1 MADLQPSHGAQGLS
15 AAACQ
20 QRDLHYVRDRRLD
33 RGVRCA
39 CRRGP
44 RRTRAIGWRRGR
56 GLRGGVLWPGCVARI
71 TPVPPYR
78 AALGPVS
85 RVRPRQREWER
96 PPGRLERYIVDTTYV
111 REVICHYAGRLPDPG
126 RPDPPPPR
134 RGAPDRRTLGE

>member
-85 RVRPRQREWER
+85 RVRPRRRRFYALRPEPFQELNDWMTGYRVMWEA
-96 PPGRLERYIVDTTYV
+96 RLDRFAAE
-111 REVICHYAGRLPDPG
+111 L
-126 RPDPPPPR
+126 
-134 RGAPDRRTLGE
+134 DRRRRTRPKHKEERK